1 MYEGQLTNG
10 HTNGKDVMT
19 WVGGSSY
26 DGAWVNGSKVGY
38 GYGQHNYDGGSIYI
52 GEFKNE
58 LF

>member
-19 WVGGSSY
+19 WVGG
-26 DGAWVNGSKVGY
+26 AWVNGSKVGY
-38 GYGQHNYDGGSIYI
+38 GYWQHNHDGGSIYI